1 MAGPCLLAISTRRP
15 PLCRSLPGRRKGR
28 RNGAEHHPKRVE
40 ALKENG
46 RYEHGW
52 IGTTSWGNIERRRN
66 LDVIFLPKKFLHAV
80 YSVFWIV
87 NSVLGYGFLQQ
98 GRVGLLGIVKRL
110 CFHLRRILDVDGD
123 GRASISCYA
132 RGLLDDEH
140 GVFRRG
146 PEAGARVQ
154 SRIDSVTIYVSL
166 ERPASRILL
175 DRQVHRAIYLRS
187 GLQNLLRLLAAHPN
201 VRQLLNRFQLLRRVD
216 DTSSFARHPCGHG
229 TQNRHRSRNIPE
241 GSVSEKVFTGHR
253 FVDVP
258 APVDARD
265 KARGQVEYRKS
276 GSLRSFPVI

>member
-154 SRIDSVTIYVSL
+154 AASTASPSMSRWSA
-166 ERPASRILL
+166 RPVAYSWTVRSIVPFISAAASRISCAFSPLTPTSASFSIASSSSAVWTTPPASL
-175 DRQVHRAIYLRS
+175 ATPAVTAPKTAIVRATSPRGASVKRS
-187 GLQNLLRLLAAHPN
+187 L
-201 VRQLLNRFQLLRRVD
+201 
-216 DTSSFARHPCGHG
+216 
-229 TQNRHRSRNIPE
+229 
-241 GSVSEKVFTGHR
+241 
-253 FVDVP
+253 
-258 APVDARD
+258 PVTA
-265 KARGQVEYRKS
+265 S
-276 GSLRSFPVI
+276 